1 MIKILFLAANP
12 SDTTRLRVDQESRA
26 IDQAMRHAEFRDKFD
41 LQQQW
46 AVQVADLQALL
57 LRHQPDIGGFCI
69 TPQKGKI
76 QPVTDA
82 FPLRMDRVH

>member
-1 MIKILFLAANP
+1 MTTLFKDHKP
-12 SDTTRLRVDQESRA
+12 GVRDRLVE
-26 IDQAMRHAEFRDKFD
+26 
-41 LQQQW
+41 L
-46 AVQVADLQALL
+46 V
-57 LRHQPDIGGFCI
+57 GGFCI